1 MLISI
6 IVHFVPI
13 ILAIVLHELAHGYA
27 AYLCGDDT
35 AKINK
40 RLSLNPLRHMDL
52 FGTLAIP
59 TLLILAKTGFVFG
72 WAKPVPVNYNNLRNQ
87 KRDIVIVAS
96 AGILMNLALAF
107 VSAILL
113 KLAPYIG
120 HMLTQGIVTLFLL
133 NMVIYNVVLAVF
145 NALPLPPLDGSKIL
159 LGWSSNI
166 KVQKFLNAYRE
177 GTMFIILVAF
187 IIPLSARYFGY
198 DFNPFGYYMIKASRA
213 LIGMFI

>member
-1 MLISI
+1 
-6 IVHFVPI
+6 
-13 ILAIVLHELAHGYA
+13 
-27 AYLCGDDT
+27 
-35 AKINK
+35 
-40 RLSLNPLRHMDL
+40 MDL
-52 FGTLAIP
+52 FGTLIVP

-187 IIPLSARYFGY
+187 IIPLGARYFGY
-198 DFNPFGYYMIKASRA
+198 YFNPFGYYMIKASKA

>member
-6 IVHFVPI
+6 VVHFVPI
-13 ILAIVLHELAHGYA
+13 IFAIVLHELAHGYA
-27 AYLCGDDT
+27 AYLCGDNT
-35 AKINK
+35 AKINR
-40 RLSLNPLRHMDL
+40 RLSLNPLRHVDL
-52 FGTLAIP
+52 FGTLIVP

-72 WAKPVPVNYNNLRNQ
+72 WAKPVPVNYNNLRDQ
-87 KRDIVIVAS
+87 KRDIIIVAS

-145 NALPLPPLDGSKIL
+145 NVLPLPPLDGSKIL
-159 LGWSSNI
+159 LGWSENEKI
-166 KVQKFLNAYRE
+166 QRFLDANRE

-187 IIPLSARYFGY
+187 IIPLGARYLGY
-198 DFNPFGYYMIKASRA
+198 DFNPFGYYMIKASQA
-213 LIGMFI
+213 LIGLFI

>member
-1 MLISI
+1 M
-6 IVHFVPI
+6 PI

-27 AYLCGDDT
+27 AHYCGDDT

-40 RLSLNPLRHMDL
+40 RLSLNPLRHIDL
-52 FGTLAIP
+52 FGTLVVP

-72 WAKPVPVNYNNLRNQ
+72 WAKPVPVNYNNLRHP

-96 AGILMNLALAF
+96 AGILINLALAF
-107 VSAILL
+107 ISALLL
-113 KLAPYIG
+113 KLVPYIG

-159 LGWSSNI
+159 LGWSENEKI
-166 KVQKFLNAYRE
+166 QRFLNAYRE
-177 GTMFIILVAF
+177 GTMFIVLIAF
-187 IIPLSARYFGY
+187 IIPLGARYFGY
-198 DFNPFGYYMIKASRA
+198 DFNPFGCYMIKASRA
-213 LIGMFI
+213 LIGIFI